1 MLVVLQK
8 LVWLRSLWV
17 ALCVALVHYHYT
29 NAYPELAIWDGYV
42 LVVGWVLLQLCV
54 LEIVAIIYKSNQ
66 WKHFDD
72 VDTMLIVVLVVAV
85 AVFSAST
92 ALDFIPTNSVSDVY
106 TTANVL
112 QDYQCD
118 AVIQIAENHAQ
129 LNLDAILTEVPPGM
143 DKDPFYGAAEDLQKR
158 RDVLMQSRG
167 WATDRHANYPTTDM
181 SAYSIRQNI
190 TLRSRTDP
198 ATYTTNSTDFVSWLN
213 ETVEATII
221 PTLQRQ
227 YDLHSREPYSVY
239 AKLSM
244 KDLFIVKYSTET
256 PISQSFLELHTDAS
270 QLSFSI
276 ALSLR
281 EEIDPGDVSNE
292 PVAAVG
298 DRCFAQEGV
307 LNADPLSAGVCSA
320 AHRNSYSRGG
330 TYFQRAD
337 RTVHTAKGAMLSH
350 PSRLYHAGTPIISGS
365 ESSLS
370 PLATALFY
378 CVQVVRRVTAET
390 SHSEH

>member
-29 NAYPELAIWDGYV
+29 NTYPELAIWDGYV

-106 TTANVL
+106 TTANIL

-118 AVIQIAENHAQ
+118 GVIQIAENHAK
-129 LNLDAILTEVPPGM
+129 LNLEAILTEDPPRM
-143 DKDPFYGAAEDLQKR
+143 DKG
-158 RDVLMQSRG
+158 VLMQSRG

-198 ATYTTNSTDFVSWLN
+198 TTYATYSTDFVRWLN
-213 ETVEATII
+213 ETVEGTII
-221 PTLQRQ
+221 PTLQKQ
-227 YDLHSREPYSVY
+227 YDLQPREPYSVY

-276 ALSLR
+276 ALSTR
-281 EEIDPGDVSNE
+281 EERDPGDVSNE

-365 ESSLS
+365 ESSLF

-378 CVQVVRRVTAET
+378 FVHVVRRVTAET
-390 SHSEH
+390 SHCEH